1 MPITELFAVMNL
13 CRDIYFTSRH
23 EKGASFLKR
32 LMLLHDFRI
41 SVSSCYAQ
49 RDCRPGLVFLKSPVF
64 PPSLLKLLRSSL
76 DTWLAAYGLRLGLA
90 PKGLFGE
97 AFCPYRLPAVAP
109 CQRFP
114 DAGAE
119 PLLVR
124 RKGRAG
130 SSPVIICCG
139 MVWPIKRSMLW
150 SESTSLDDAKEMA
163 MPVAPARPVRPMRC
177 T

>member
-1 MPITELFAVMNL
+1 MPVTRLFAVVVL
-13 CRDIYFTSRH
+13 RRVFYFTARN

-32 LMLLHDFRI
+32 LMLSHDFRI
-41 SVSSCYAQ
+41 SESYRYAQ
-49 RDCRPGLVFLKSPVF
+49 RDCRLGLVFLKSPVF

-76 DTWLAAYGLRLGLA
+76 DNWLAAYGLRLGLA

-97 AFCPYRLPAVAP
+97 VFCPYRLPAVAP

-119 PLLVR
+119 PPLVR

-130 SSPVIICCG
+130 SSPVMICCG
-139 MVWPIKRSMLW
+139 MVWPI
-150 SESTSLDDAKEMA
+150 
-163 MPVAPARPVRPMRC
+163 
-177 T
+177 